1 MGEIADD
8 TISQP
13 SAGTPG
19 AVEGTP
25 AATPSQEEIGNL
37 YKDLGIKAPVPT
49 GKTPGRPKANGGGA
63 KKDSE
68 QDDDGGAT
76 GKRQASVDGSDKSKT
91 ASASGKDGGDGGS
104 ADSKG
109 SKDGS
114 QGGKDGG
121 SDGKV
126 SGDGSGDEEGVR
138 KTQSRDNKDASG
150 SGEGDDDEANGGDG
164 KDGGESEGEAEQG
177 KRPGKSNPEV
187 EQRFQKLTAEKK
199 AAEERAEKLEQQ
211 LQQQARERE
220 QAKVAESDPQYKVE
234 DFKIVRDNK
243 TGEIRELT
251 DEQAQ
256 LAYYR
261 WKEGYDQ
268 RAAERQ
274 AAENKAA
281 AEEARIDDNARK
293 LMKTSVEAYDALA
306 SLMDDYPELVT
317 GDKFDKEFAAD
328 AMPIIQESIQYL
340 EGTEPGNAEGK
351 LPIIVGLKI
360 DPRKI
365 LEALKKQNSRKR
377 SLPLNGTRDN
387 VESGS
392 SVSVPHSRSS
402 DPVVNQANE
411 LYKSLGINKRV

>member
-1 MGEIADD
+1 MEDELNGN
-8 TISQP
+8 QP

-25 AATPSQEEIGNL
+25 AAEPSQEEIGNL

-68 QDDDGGAT
+68 QDDASGAA
-76 GKRQASVDGSDKSKT
+76 GRRRQSDADGSDKSKT
-91 ASASGKDGGDGGS
+91 ASASGKDGGNGGS

-121 SDGKV
+121 ADGKV
-126 SGDGSGDEEGVR
+126 SGDGSDDEEGVR
-138 KTQSRDNKDASG
+138 KTQSRDNKNASG

-164 KDGGESEGEAEQG
+164 KEGGESEGEAEQG

-211 LQQQARERE
+211 LRQQARERE

-281 AEEARIDDNARK
+281 AEEARIDDHARQ

-306 SLMDDYPELVT
+306 SLMDDYPELVK